1 MVASYPWIPDMVK
14 AVSAL
19 WAGYRPRLN
28 SRFPPAGLGR
38 PASACAAPRPGS
50 LTGPPPAVA
59 SLPTHV
65 IPLALPT
72 LPQIQVSREIYLPPI
87 FFTSGIGLTA
97 IDVQRGY
104 TRMAE
109 LAGLKDTSR

>member
-1 MVASYPWIPDMVK
+1 
-14 AVSAL
+14 
-19 WAGYRPRLN
+19 
-28 SRFPPAGLGR
+28 
-38 PASACAAPRPGS
+38 
-50 LTGPPPAVA
+50 
-59 SLPTHV
+59 
-65 IPLALPT
+65 LPT